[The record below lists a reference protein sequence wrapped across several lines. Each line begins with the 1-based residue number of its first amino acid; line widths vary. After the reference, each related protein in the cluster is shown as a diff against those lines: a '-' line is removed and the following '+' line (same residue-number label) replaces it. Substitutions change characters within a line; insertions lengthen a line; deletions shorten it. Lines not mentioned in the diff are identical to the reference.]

1 MKYTKIETAGRLV
14 RGVIYTRAMPSD
26 CAKAR
31 QAKARCSSAAR
42 EAMNLKQSWQKLEV
56 LMAANFTPQDMVLT
70 LTYREDRLPLSK
82 AQAVTRLK
90 KFVRQLRESRLLRG
104 QPTCYIYCT
113 EGYHGDHRW
122 HHHLILNSTGND
134 YEEIRALWSEN
145 GDNID
150 FQHLDLQSFEDWARY
165 LTKEPREHGNPRV
178 GERMW
183 VPSLG
188 LRRPTVETA
197 SCPDNFTLTV
207 PRGAIIL
214 DQSEN
219 RNAYG
224 EYLYVKYLL
233 PERAEPSPRSWGQ

>member
-14 RGVIYTRAMPSD
+14 RGVIYTRALPSD
-26 CAKAR
+26 SAKAR
-31 QAKARCSSAAR
+31 QAKTRCSSAAR

-56 LMAANFTPQDMVLT
+56 LMAANFVPQDMVLT
-70 LTYREDRLPLSK
+70 LTYRDERLPFSK

-90 KFVRQLRESRLLRG
+90 KFIRQLRESRTIRG
-104 QPTCYIYCT
+104 KPTYYIYCT

-122 HHHLILNSTGND
+122 HHHLILNSTGSD

-145 GDNID
+145 GDDID

-183 VPSLG
+183 VPSMG
-188 LRRPTVETA
+188 LKRPVVETA
-197 SCPDNFTLTV
+197 SCPDNFTLAV
-207 PRGAIIL
+207 PRGAIVL

-224 EYLYVKYLL
+224 EYVYVKYLL
-233 PERAEPSPRSWGQ
+233 PERAVPVSLSGA